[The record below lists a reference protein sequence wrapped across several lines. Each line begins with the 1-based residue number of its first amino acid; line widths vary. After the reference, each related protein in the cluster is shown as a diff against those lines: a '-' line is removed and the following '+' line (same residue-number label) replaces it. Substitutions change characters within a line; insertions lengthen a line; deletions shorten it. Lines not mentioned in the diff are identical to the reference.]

1 MCTYVHVEY
10 SWNFHAHK
18 FSNTEKKTIKKVSPS
33 CYLAIVLW
41 SHSYN
46 GRRSSVTMTLI
57 LNKKHLYAS
66 AVVEVTTKKDISKSN
81 GSKHPFSENHE

>member
-1 MCTYVHVEY
+1 MYM
-10 SWNFHAHK
+10 WNIRGISTLTNSVILK
-18 FSNTEKKTIKKVSPS
+18 KKTIKKVSPS